1 MEQIEPGL
9 ARLVSELLYEKGYHL
24 VIPSAQGRGIDGRG
38 EFGISI
44 KVAGTEKTRRV
55 DVVAARWDDEQDIR
69 AIAVECKGTVWAVYD
84 GLGQAVQYQ
93 SLFDEVYVA
102 TPATV
107 GVDSISRPTLVDL
120 GLGHI
125 EVDEDAAEAYVSVV
139 PHAQR
144 PSRFEPHLKAREI
157 TPRLALGLTFLEIK
171 PAGRPLRY
179 GFSKDGLSVWYA
191 EEVAGHLQWNCGFDY
206 PSDERGA
213 HEMYMGINV
222 ERTEDVKRIC
232 GAISAERL
240 QNAFTAL
247 SSEYSIE
254 VWYRP
259 TPPTAKEGHKKQISE
274 TARTAVA
281 DLVIRQLKQCPAK
294 YRPSLWLGLW
304 FERQAWQ
311 AFTRPEY
318 RDRLGQIRRDLGP
331 IMAVLEECYG

>member
-1 MEQIEPGL
+1 MAQIEPGL
-9 ARLVSELLYEKGYHL
+9 ARLVSGLLYEKGYHL
-24 VIPSAQGRGIDGRG
+24 VIPSAQDRGINGRG

-55 DVVAARWDDEQDIR
+55 DVVAARWDNERDIR

-102 TPATV
+102 TPATA

-125 EVDEDAAEAYVSVV
+125 EVDEGAAEVYVSVV

-171 PAGRPLRY
+171 TAGRPLRY
-179 GFSKDGLSVWYA
+179 GFTEGGLSVWYA
-191 EEVAGHLQWNCGFDY
+191 EEVVGHLQWNCGFDY
-206 PSDERGA
+206 PSAGGGI
-213 HEMYMGINV
+213 HEMYMGVNV

-232 GAISAERL
+232 GAISGERL
-240 QNAFTAL
+240 QNALSAL
-247 SSEYSIE
+247 SSEYSID
-254 VWYRP
+254 VSYLP
-259 TPPTAKEGHKKQISE
+259 TPPAAKEGPKKQMSQ

-281 DLVIRQLKQCPAK
+281 DLVIGQLGQCPAK
-294 YRPSLWLGLW
+294 YRPSLWLGRW
-304 FERQAWQ
+304 FQREAWQ
-311 AFTRPEY
+311 GFTRPEY
-318 RDRLGQIRRDLGP
+318 RDRLGQIRRDLSP
-331 IMAVLEECYG
+331 IMAVLEECYR